1 MAESAL
7 TDTKMNSKI
16 EEVSEYYYSVKAS
29 YPPSEAIANEI
40 QEGMD
45 WIFTEAEELW
55 ACRPNNVEADD
66 PEMVA
71 WTAHVHDL
79 LVCLVRL

>member
-1 MAESAL
+1 
-7 TDTKMNSKI
+7 MNSKI
-16 EEVSEYYYSVKAS
+16 EEASKYYYSVKAS
-29 YPPSEAIANEI
+29 YAPSEAIANEI
-40 QEGMD
+40 QEGLD
-45 WIFTEAEELW
+45 WIFAEAEELW

-71 WTAHVHDL
+71 WTARAHDL